1 MRLVLMKI
9 PTNALVLVADGRKML
24 FLRNEGQGDHV
35 QLVTEAHDEREDQAD
50 HELKSDAPG
59 LGSQRGGYG
68 RPAMNETDYHQLDE
82 DRYAADAADQL
93 RVRAL
98 AGDFEDLVI
107 IAPPKTLGELRKH
120 LHKEVERR
128 VVMEL
133 AKEMTDR
140 PLPDIAAM
148 LMGRSAPPD

>member
-24 FLRNEGQGDHV
+24 FFRNEGQGDHV

-50 HELKSDAPG
+50 HELKSDSPG
-59 LGSQRGGYG
+59 PGSQRGGYG
-68 RPAMNETDYHQLDE
+68 RAAMDETDYHQLDE

-148 LMGRSAPPD
+148 LMGRSAPPE